1 MNIHLT
7 PFENHNNISQQQTGG
22 GRASSKYVG
31 PPNNQPNNNRNEKR
45 KDKTDRFERRRT
57 VCRRSKTSPTR
68 RPTPT
73 SDRHSRPSPLLLLFR
88 RENDQNTHT
97 TRNTFFFIS
106 FLYNFTLESNGRT
119 RQFNPIIFWPQSKF
133 LNYQSLHE
141 IQSAGQRVFRLLFFL
156 NYFLG
161 NTTTHNNNKKTI
173 VNFKFFPSQFKT
185 GLAGTGTAARS
196 SFIAD
201 ETFTQHST
209 CCRCCCCC

>member
-97 TRNTFFFIS
+97 HTTRNTFFFIS

-141 IQSAGQRVFRLLFFL
+141 IQSAGQRVFRLLFF
-156 NYFLG
+156 FIIFSVTQQH
-161 NTTTHNNNKKTI
+161 TTTTKK
-173 VNFKFFPSQFKT
+173 
-185 GLAGTGTAARS
+185 RS
-196 SFIAD
+196 
-201 ETFTQHST
+201 
-209 CCRCCCCC
+209 